1 MSIATRCHHCGANA
15 VRKEH
20 IFRAE
25 HSYTQFYCGHCNRAW
40 AEDAG
45 ERRQTPSQ
53 EQHVSDNPRGVTE
66 TDRRKA

>member
-25 HSYTQFYCGHCNRAW
+25 QSYTQFYCGHCNRAW

-45 ERRQTPSQ
+45 ERRQTPPL
-53 EQHVSDNPRGVTE
+53 EPHADGDLRGVTRK
-66 TDRRKA
+66 DRRKA